1 MASRV
6 ISFPYGLALSGALLS
21 GALLSGAPL
30 SGAPLSGA
38 LGDASGLI
46 DGESDGDGEPDGL
59 GEGVATTGNAF
70 AITLRILAIVAGVR

>member
-6 ISFPYGLALSGALLS
+6 ISFPYGLA
-21 GALLSGAPL
+21 L